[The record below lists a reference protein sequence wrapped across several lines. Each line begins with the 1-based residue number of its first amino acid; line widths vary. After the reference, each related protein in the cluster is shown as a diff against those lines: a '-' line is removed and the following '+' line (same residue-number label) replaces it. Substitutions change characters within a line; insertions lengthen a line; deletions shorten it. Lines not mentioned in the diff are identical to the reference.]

1 MPPAYT
7 APVAPVTED
16 TVTVVV
22 EIPAGS
28 RNKYETERE
37 TGRIFLDRT
46 LFTSTRYP
54 ADYGYIE
61 GTLGED
67 GDALDA
73 LVLVQEPT
81 FSGCLIHAR
90 PVGLFRMWDE
100 KGRDEKILCV
110 PLRDPTWS
118 KVRELS
124 DIQGTLLAEV
134 EHFFAVYKD
143 LEGKPT
149 GTEGFEDRAA
159 ALRVIDE
166 ARTRLA
172 SG

>member
-1 MPPAYT
+1 M
-7 APVAPVTED
+7 VDEG

-28 RNKYETERE
+28 RNKYETDRR

-54 ADYGYIE
+54 AEYGYIE

-67 GDALDA
+67 GDPLDA
-73 LVLVQEPT
+73 LVFVQEPT
-81 FSGCLIHAR
+81 FSGCIVDAR

-118 KVRELS
+118 HVRELG

-149 GTEGFEDRAA
+149 GTEGFEDRVA
-159 ALRVIDE
+159 ALRVIEE
-166 ARTRLA
+166 ARARA

>member
-1 MPPAYT
+1 
-7 APVAPVTED
+7 VAPEE

-22 EIPAGS
+22 EIPGGS
-28 RNKYETERE
+28 RNKYETDRK

-54 ADYGYIE
+54 ADYGYID

-73 LVLVQEPT
+73 LVFVQEPT

-118 KVRELS
+118 AVRELR
-124 DIQGTLLAEV
+124 DIQGSLLAEV

-159 ALRVIDE
+159 ALRVIED
-166 ARTRLA
+166 ARARLA

>member
-1 MPPAYT
+1 
-7 APVAPVTED
+7 VGED

-28 RNKYETERE
+28 RNKYETDRK

-73 LVLVQEPT
+73 LVFVQEPT

-118 KVRELS
+118 KVHELQ
-124 DIQGTLLAEV
+124 DIQGSLLAEV

-166 ARTRLA
+166 ARARLA

>member
-1 MPPAYT
+1 MT
-7 APVAPVTED
+7 PVTED

-28 RNKYETERE
+28 RNKYETDRE

-54 ADYGYIE
+54 ADYGYID

-73 LVLVQEPT
+73 LVFVQEPT

-118 KVRELS
+118 EVRELH

-159 ALRVIDE
+159 ALRVIEE
-166 ARTRLA
+166 ARARLA

>member
-1 MPPAYT
+1 M
-7 APVAPVTED
+7 
-16 TVTVVV
+16 VV

-28 RNKYETERE
+28 RNKYETDRE

-73 LVLVQEPT
+73 LVFVQEPT

-118 KVRELS
+118 EVRELR
-124 DIQGTLLAEV
+124 DIQGALLAEV

-159 ALRVIDE
+159 ALRVIEE
-166 ARTRLA
+166 ARARMA
-172 SG
+172 

>member
-1 MPPAYT
+1 
-7 APVAPVTED
+7 VAPDE

-22 EIPAGS
+22 EIPGGS
-28 RNKYETERE
+28 RNKYETDRE

-54 ADYGYIE
+54 ADYGYID

-73 LVLVQEPT
+73 LVFVQEPT

-118 KVRELS
+118 AVRELR
-124 DIQGTLLAEV
+124 DIQGSLLAEV

-159 ALRVIDE
+159 ALRVIEE
-166 ARTRLA
+166 ARARLA

>member
-1 MPPAYT
+1 
-7 APVAPVTED
+7 VAPEE

-22 EIPAGS
+22 EIPGGS
-28 RNKYETERE
+28 RNKYETDRE

-54 ADYGYIE
+54 ADYGYID

-73 LVLVQEPT
+73 LVFVQEPT

-118 KVRELS
+118 AVRELR
-124 DIQGTLLAEV
+124 DIQGSLLAEV

-159 ALRVIDE
+159 ALRVIED
-166 ARTRLA
+166 ARARLA